1 MNIVKIDA
9 KPNES
14 VITLLKE
21 WLEQAERGE
30 IVRVGIVAE
39 LPGGE
44 WQTAFSA
51 SADKRVDAAMMIELA
66 MRRLGFFVER

>member
-1 MNIVKIDA
+1 MNVVKIDA

-30 IVRVGIVAE
+30 ITRIGIIAE
-39 LPGGE
+39 RPGGE
-44 WQTAFSA
+44 WQSAFSA
-51 SADKRVDAAMMIELA
+51 SADKRIDSAMLLELA
-66 MRRLGFFVER
+66 LRRLGFFVER